1 MKIKL
6 NNSKTSKIMFYATFM
21 LLLSCTQHTPYQKT
35 SIQGKQYPDRINSV
49 YDPSISNAD
58 IQKFLDLAKKA
69 VSTNDP
75 NIIAN
80 IFAFPLRCNFAKQRI
95 IIKSKKEFLK
105 HYSKIINNIF
115 IQAILNANINDL
127 FVNQYGFA
135 IGKGGIWFDPTK
147 GITTINYTLQYNDL
161 T

>member
-1 MKIKL
+1 M
-6 NNSKTSKIMFYATFM
+6 
-21 LLLSCTQHTPYQKT
+21 
-35 SIQGKQYPDRINSV
+35 
-49 YDPSISNAD
+49 
-58 IQKFLDLAKKA
+58 
-69 VSTNDP
+69 
-75 NIIAN
+75 
-80 IFAFPLRCNFAKQRI
+80 RCNFAKQRI

-127 FVNQYGFA
+127 FVNQYGVA
-135 IGKGGIWFDPTK
+135 INKGEIWFDSTK